1 MGSVIVIQF
10 VTIDGVAEDPD
21 SAEGFP
27 HGGWAFRY
35 GPQAVAGDKFKLG
48 ELLNTGTLLLGRRT
62 WQRFAR
68 IWPTRTDDFSVKM
81 NRIPKLVA
89 STTLARVDEWNNSC
103 LLTEELVAAVTE
115 LKTRQDVIVAGSG
128 SVIHTLVQHDL
139 IDEYRLL
146 VFPIVLGEG
155 RRLFRDGAGPLDLR
169 LARVEQSGEAALITY
184 RRDRTAAARP
194 SKSALAESSVS

>member
-1 MGSVIVIQF
+1 
-10 VTIDGVAEDPD
+10 
-21 SAEGFP
+21 
-27 HGGWAFRY
+27 
-35 GPQAVAGDKFKLG
+35 
-48 ELLNTGTLLLGRRT
+48 
-62 WQRFAR
+62 
-68 IWPTRTDDFSVKM
+68 
-81 NRIPKLVA
+81 
-89 STTLARVDEWNNSC
+89 
-103 LLTEELVAAVTE
+103 VTE